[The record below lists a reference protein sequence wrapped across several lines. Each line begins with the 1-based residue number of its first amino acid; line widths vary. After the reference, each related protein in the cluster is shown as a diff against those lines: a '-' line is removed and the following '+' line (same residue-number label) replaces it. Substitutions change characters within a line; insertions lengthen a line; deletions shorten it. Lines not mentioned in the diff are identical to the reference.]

1 LIILTIHWLILFV
14 IRSGHGSKVIDVL
27 ANESVQVSVF
37 TRSLSGATFTLT
49 DSEGTKAQLSGEVL
63 VKHSG
68 TDDENEIPTSTII
81 NQDMIKGPIKLKVK
95 ADSLGSRFSTINFL
109 LVFSF
114 KKEN

>member
-1 LIILTIHWLILFV
+1 M
-14 IRSGHGSKVIDVL
+14 RSGHGSKVIDVL

-63 VKHSG
+63 VKHAG

-81 NQDMIKGPIKLKVK
+81 NTEMIKGPVKLKVK

-114 KKEN
+114 KQN

>member
-1 LIILTIHWLILFV
+1 M
-14 IRSGHGSKVIDVL
+14 IDVL
-27 ANESVQVSVF
+27 VNESVQVSVF
-37 TRSLSGATFTLT
+37 TRSLAGATFTLT
-49 DSEGTKAQLSGEVL
+49 DSEATKTQLSGEVL

-68 TDDENEIPTSTII
+68 TDDENEIPTSTTI
-81 NQDMIKGPIKLKVK
+81 NNEMIKGPMKLKVK

>member
-1 LIILTIHWLILFV
+1 M
-14 IRSGHGSKVIDVL
+14 IDVL

-37 TRSLSGATFTLT
+37 TRSLAGATFTLT
-49 DSEGTKAQLSGEVL
+49 DSEGTKTQLSGEVL

-68 TDDENEIPTSTII
+68 TDDENEIPTSTTI
-81 NQDMIKGPIKLKVK
+81 NNEMIKGPMKLKVK